1 MGDPGATS
9 GTAGVTAGGT
19 GGEPG
24 PGAGGGELAR
34 KAGGATKGLATKNP
48 SKLPTCSFLSKASY
62 FFHDLLIYYGF
73 F

>member
-1 MGDPGATS
+1 MGDPGGTS

-34 KAGGATKGLATKNP
+34 KAGGATKGLAEKIHPNF
-48 SKLPTCSFLSKASY
+48 KHVLFLVRLHTFSMI
-62 FFHDLLIYYGF
+62 F
-73 F
+73 